1 MRRAD
6 RLFSLLLELRRGR
19 VTTAKRLAE
28 RLEVSER
35 TVYRD
40 VADLQASGIPIT
52 GEAGVGYQLRGFD
65 LPPLMFDREEV
76 EAMVLGARVV
86 ESWGDGALATAAA
99 NAIAK
104 IEAALP
110 RTRAH
115 LVEETRLYVPR
126 HGERRADRLPLHRL
140 RLAIRERRKVRLT
153 YADGDRRESERTVR
167 PLALAFYP
175 PVWLLIGW
183 CELRLDFRN
192 FRLDRIAACDLPGET
207 FVEEPGRT
215 LADFLRA
222 MEEMEATEATERAG
236 TPPQSSP

>member
-6 RLFSLLLELRRGR
+6 RLFSLLLELRRAR
-19 VTTAKRLAE
+19 VVTARRLAE
-28 RLEVSER
+28 RLAVSER
-35 TVYRD
+35 TIYRD
-40 VADLQASGIPIT
+40 IADLQASGIPIA

-86 ESWGDGALATAAA
+86 ESWGDGELAAA
-99 NAIAK
+99 AGTAIAK

-126 HGERRADRLPLHRL
+126 HGERRVDRLPLHRL
-140 RLAIRERRKVRLT
+140 RTAIRERRKVRLE
-153 YADGDRRESERTVR
+153 YADGEARASERTVR

-175 PVWLLIGW
+175 PVWLLISW
-183 CELRLDFRN
+183 CELRRDFRN
-192 FRLDRIAACDLPGET
+192 FRLDRIAACDLAGET
-207 FVEEPGRT
+207 FVEETGRT

-222 MEEMEATEATERAG
+222 MEEMEATERAG
-236 TPPQSSP
+236 APPQSSA